1 MSTRNLEYFPYQC
14 PHCSLVRNATDVA
27 QELPAEVLLHRTR
40 RLIGSFQRQVPRGT
54 QGGRARLHCP
64 GCAEEMHADDL
75 RGHRIPCVRA
85 KLERLKDMQFELKPK
100 DPDPDPAFHV
110 YRVGESHVDFKKR
123 SNHDIVTVDLRRIAD
138 ITIDGDRTCHIR
150 VLGRVVWHDDGK
162 GWRFTPTAIGRPSS
176 GRTSS
181 ASAGENSGGYSGR
194 V

>member
-1 MSTRNLEYFPYQC
+1 MSTRSLQYFPYQC

-40 RLIGSFQRQVPRGT
+40 RLIGSFRRKFPAGPGRPRT
-54 QGGRARLHCP
+54 SHCP
-64 GCAEEMHADDL
+64 GCSEEMPGGDL

-85 KLERLKDMQFELKPK
+85 RLERLKDMQFELKPK

-110 YRVGESHVDFKKR
+110 YRVGESHVEFQKS
-123 SNHDIVTVDLRRIAD
+123 SNHDIVTVDLRRIAE
-138 ITIDGDRTCHIR
+138 ITIDDHRTCHVR